1 MTYSCHFILLSGA
14 FPSHL
19 MVSAFA
25 QDEAPCLACTEPT
38 SLCSG
43 QQPQGTKAPLH
54 CLEPGEHCRAA
65 VQCFPEDSGN
75 LKKSFFLHLTWF
87 YLCSSPG
94 RWALS
99 PTSVA
104 WGWVSQVWPGE
115 QPSKAWRV
123 TPCLGHPSGG
133 PAASRVWQRLWLQGL
148 QDHRMQWESPASFG
162 ISASARARGPP
173 VGSGGIWARWA
184 LLPPRGF
191 YSSSPSRA
199 DVWLGDAER
208 PLRGDLA
215 SLR

>member
-19 MVSAFA
+19 MVSAFP

-123 TPCLGHPSGG
+123 TPPEALLLPESGSGSGSRVSKITECSGNLLLHLESQPVPALEGLLWAAEASGG
-133 PAASRVWQRLWLQGL
+133 GGFSTPAW
-148 QDHRMQWESPASFG
+148 PAGQF
-162 ISASARARGPP
+162 
-173 VGSGGIWARWA
+173 
-184 LLPPRGF
+184 
-191 YSSSPSRA
+191 
-199 DVWLGDAER
+199 
-208 PLRGDLA
+208 
-215 SLR
+215 

>member
-1 MTYSCHFILLSGA
+1 MTYSCHFVLLSGA
-14 FPSHL
+14 FRSHL

-25 QDEAPCLACTEPT
+25 QDEAPCLAGTEPS

-43 QQPQGTKAPLH
+43 QQPQGTKAPLR

-75 LKKSFFLHLTWF
+75 LKKSYFLHLTWF

-104 WGWVSQVWPGE
+104 WAWASQVWPGE

-148 QDHRMQWESPASFG
+148 QITECSGNLLLHLESQPVPAL
-162 ISASARARGPP
+162 RPP
-173 VGSGGIWARWA
+173 VGGGGVRARWA
-184 LLPPRGF
+184 LLPLHGF
-191 YSSSPSRA
+191 YSSRPSRP

-208 PLRGDLA
+208 PLRRDPA
-215 SLR
+215 SLG

>member
-1 MTYSCHFILLSGA
+1 MTYSCHFVLLSGA
-14 FPSHL
+14 FHSHL

-25 QDEAPCLACTEPT
+25 QDEAPCLVCTEP
-38 SLCSG
+38 SLLCSG
-43 QQPQGTKAPLH
+43 QQPQGTKAPLR

-75 LKKSFFLHLTWF
+75 LKKSYFLHLTWF

-104 WGWVSQVWPGE
+104 WAWASQVWPGE

-148 QDHRMQWESPASFG
+148 QITECSGNLLLHLESQ
-162 ISASARARGPP
+162 P
-173 VGSGGIWARWA
+173 VLALEGLLWAAEASGGGGFSLPQHGLLGSSGARD
-184 LLPPRGF
+184 PF
-191 YSSSPSRA
+191 SSP
-199 DVWLGDAER
+199 W
-208 PLRGDLA
+208 PL
-215 SLR
+215 SCPFQPPF